1 MLSRNELPLTK
12 HHALLVS
19 QQIVLTARYAALTLV
34 ELYLLPLLTEI
45 ATNLAN
51 RRRDEDLEDYFVERG
66 YRDSLGVR
74 KLGTKF
80 VKLAMQIIFVS
91 AAVRPCENILHVETK
106 SPSRFQLAAVWLRAK
121 GVAAPENCEGQ
132 QITAFRVAFLK
143 DLSNFQ
149 PQLFT

>member
-1 MLSRNELPLTK
+1 M
-12 HHALLVS
+12 
-19 QQIVLTARYAALTLV
+19 LTARYAALTLV
-34 ELYLLPLLTEI
+34 ELYLLPILTEI
-45 ATNLAN
+45 ATNMAN

-80 VKLAMQIIFVS
+80 VKLAMQIIFVA
-91 AAVRPCENILHVETK
+91 AAVRPCENILQAETK
-106 SPSRFQLAAVWLRAK
+106 VPSRFQLAAEWLKAK

-132 QITAFRVAFLK
+132 PITALRVAYLK